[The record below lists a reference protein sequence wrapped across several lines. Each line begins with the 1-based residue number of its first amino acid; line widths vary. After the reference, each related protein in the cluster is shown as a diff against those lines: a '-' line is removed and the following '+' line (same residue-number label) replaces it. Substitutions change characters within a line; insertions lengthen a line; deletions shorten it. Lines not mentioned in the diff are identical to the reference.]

1 MAVTAVYGSPTRHP
15 WLDLFVQAPVE
26 MFGDLLAGYA
36 RIPPYE
42 RADAPDAAR
51 MLFGGLPKTDRA
63 WRALGPA
70 ILGWLEQRR
79 RATPPTGRPRQQR
92 WVREI
97 CEAFEI
103 VALLDVADA
112 AATLRGQFVTW
123 NEWAAR
129 FVLSP
134 ARDARAE
141 YLRMVALTQPLVAAL
156 ARQRDPNDLA
166 PMWLEICRQ
175 AGAELPRRYLA
186 IGLLGL
192 RRLQQ
197 GTTGSDAPWVAGL
210 AHWALARSPTNA
222 EFQAEWL
229 ALKPL
234 YPRTD
239 GRWRELVGPLLAT
252 KLFKDADIK
261 APAWWRGDR
270 DFDPMLRQDF
280 RVPGAPL
287 HSPFP
292 AECDHEIERLH
303 NPWPVT
309 ESRIDQ
315 FLQHHRRYVGITGES
330 QYFVRALHAL
340 GTALIRPGNDQPQ
353 DRARK
358 AAVLAREGLGWEPNN
373 RYLWSLW
380 RDAMAASGALEAAEL
395 IGWEFVR
402 RDPDDADSRN
412 QLATLLA
419 GPLARPADAET
430 LLRETIA
437 AFPGDAVARTQLAE
451 LLIADL
457 PIVGRRLDDA
467 EAVVQ
472 SAFAAQAVGEA
483 TFALR
488 ARLQSHR
495 GETKAALET
504 VRQGLERL
512 PSSAVLRDY
521 QRILDQG
528 RVLRL
533 DPAAAAPIAA
543 TVADTTPDDPTL
555 APVLRLGRFRRV
567 RAQADSADPATRQA
581 AVAEVQAILADD
593 PSFAYAQLLA
603 IRQGL
608 VTFDPDT
615 MPPFAVAFEQ
625 ALKDKDRPRLEAL
638 AERQPRLEA
647 LILLAQALF
656 GDAQAAWTV
665 ANLLHDDPPANEA
678 RPVAFLRARLHPLLA
693 QATADTALS
702 IVEANDNAIR
712 RWLRDANESLIAA

>member
-1 MAVTAVYGSPTRHP
+1 MALAAVHGSPTRHP
-15 WLDLFVQAPVE
+15 WLDLFVQSPIAA
-26 MFGDLLAGYA
+26 FGDLLAGYA

-51 MLFGGLPKTDRA
+51 MLFGGLPKSDPARC
-63 WRALGPA
+63 ALGPA

-79 RATPPTGRPRQQR
+79 RVTPPVGRPRQQR

-103 VALLDVADA
+103 VALLEVADA
-112 AATLRGQFVTW
+112 AETLRRQFVTW
-123 NEWAAR
+123 SEWAAR

-156 ARQRDPNDLA
+156 AGPRDPNDLA

-234 YPRTD
+234 YPRTA
-239 GRWRELVGPLLAT
+239 GRWRELVGRLLAT
-252 KLFKDADIK
+252 KPFQDEGIK
-261 APAWWRGDR
+261 APGWWRGDR

-280 RVPGAPL
+280 RVSGAPL
-287 HSPFP
+287 RSPFP
-292 AECDHEIERLH
+292 ADCDQEIERLH

-315 FLQHHRRYVGITGES
+315 LLQRHRTYVGVTGEG
-330 QYFVRALHAL
+330 QYFVRAIHAL
-340 GTALIRPGNDQPQ
+340 GTALIWPGNDQPH

-358 AAVLAREGLGWEPNN
+358 AAVLAHEGLGWAPFD

-380 RDAMAASGALEAAEL
+380 RDAMAAGGALEAAEL
-395 IGWEFVR
+395 IGWDFVR
-402 RDPDDADSRN
+402 RDPDNADARN

-419 GPLARPADAET
+419 GPLARPAEAET
-430 LLRETIA
+430 LLRDTIA
-437 AFPGDAVARTQLAE
+437 AFPGNAFARTQLAE
-451 LLIADL
+451 LLIAD
-457 PIVGRRLDDA
+457 RRLVDA

-472 SAFAAQAVGEA
+472 SAFAAQAADEA

-495 GETKAALET
+495 GAAQAAMDT
-504 VRQGLERL
+504 VRQGLERH
-512 PSSAVLRDY
+512 PSNDVLWEY

-528 RVLRL
+528 RVLRV
-533 DPAAAAPIAA
+533 DPVAAAPIAA
-543 TVADTTPDDPTL
+543 PIADTTPDDPTL
-555 APVLRLGRFRRV
+555 APVLRLGRVRWL
-567 RAQADSADPATRQA
+567 RAQADSADPARRQTA
-581 AVAEVQAILADD
+581 LAEVQAMLADD
-593 PSFAYAQLLA
+593 PSFVYAELIAARHGLLA
-603 IRQGL
+603 
-608 VTFDPDT
+608 FNPDT

-625 ALKDKDRPRLEAL
+625 ALKDGDRTRLDAL
-638 AERQPRLEA
+638 AERQPRLRA

-656 GDAQAAWTV
+656 GDAQAAWTI
-665 ANLLHDDPPANEA
+665 ANLLNDDPPVEEA
-678 RPVAFLRARLHPLLA
+678 RPVTFLRSRLHPLLA
-693 QATADTALS
+693 QATADTALGIIAAKS
-702 IVEANDNAIR
+702 NAIR
-712 RWLRDANESLIAA
+712 RWLYDANESLPGQRIAA